1 MQIKSVRIVRKL
13 LSNSVRN
20 NMKKYL
26 LFIPALL
33 IFLGAGCVQT
43 NDNKQTQLDN
53 KVKCYE
59 AATKKFEEIKRD
71 NPFDPLNLS
80 KETIYLNEGYVF
92 SDKYNTCFL
101 KYGSYTKEDSAN
113 LFELIVNVYTG
124 ENVALHTPGKNLKSF
139 TIDANNKFNTLSLEI
154 FGK

>member
-1 MQIKSVRIVRKL
+1 MARFIKIFIVVIIVVGASVVMAVLMNR
-13 LSNSVRN
+13 
-20 NMKKYL
+20 
-26 LFIPALL
+26 
-33 IFLGAGCVQT
+33 T
-43 NDNKQTQLDN
+43 NVSPDKQTQLEN

-80 KETIYLNEGYVF
+80 KGTIYLNEGYAF

-101 KYGSYTKEDSAN
+101 KYGSFTKEDPAN

-139 TIDANNKFNTLSLEI
+139 TIETNNKFNTLSLEI

>member
-1 MQIKSVRIVRKL
+1 MARFIKIFIVVIIVVGASVVAMVLMSRTNVR
-13 LSNSVRN
+13 
-20 NMKKYL
+20 
-26 LFIPALL
+26 P
-33 IFLGAGCVQT
+33 
-43 NDNKQTQLDN
+43 DKQTQLDN

-80 KETIYLNEGYVF
+80 KENIYLNEGYAF

-101 KYGSYTKEDSAN
+101 KYGSFTKEDPAN

-139 TIDANNKFNTLSLEI
+139 TIETNNKFNTLSLEI